1 MTRNTRESL
10 EKQWPGIYAIHE
22 RESRESH
29 ADLVSRGKI
38 TQTYEEFIAEM
49 KEGWIEEMLAK

>member
-10 EKQWPGIYAIHE
+10 EKMWPGVYAINE
-22 RESRESH
+22 RESREIH
-29 ADLVSRGKI
+29 AGLVRKGS

-49 KEGWIEEMLAK
+49 KEGWIKEMLKK

>member
-10 EKQWPGIYAIHE
+10 EKMWPSVYAVNE
-22 RESRESH
+22 RESREIH
-29 ADLVSRGKI
+29 ADLVRKGN

-49 KEGWIEEMLAK
+49 KEGWIKEMLAK

>member
-10 EKQWPGIYAIHE
+10 EEMWPRVYAINA
-22 RESRESH
+22 RESRKTH
-29 ADLVSRGKI
+29 AELVRKGS

-49 KEGWIEEMLAK
+49 KEGWIKEMLKK